1 MLIIW
6 RRKKLQIIILKRTI
20 VYSISKMYSK
30 TLDGKYFTNYF
41 TGTYEDHGQEINYRI
56 SPIQGMD

>member
-1 MLIIW
+1 
-6 RRKKLQIIILKRTI
+6 
-20 VYSISKMYSK
+20 MYSK